1 MIANFQNLA
10 KIFKSFLLI
19 GITLV
24 SFSNLQASENKFC
37 LENDGYIMPLF
48 EVKCENNNI
57 TLSKQ
62 EFVFI
67 SKFKRE
73 IRNDKLEEFR
83 LNAKKMEPTSTDLT
97 DAQKA
102 IVSKD
107 IADKSIIE
115 KKKQEQIAKK
125 NEEKYKLELK
135 KAEANKVKLN
145 KKIAEQR
152 KINERKRLAFQKKL
166 KEQKLLR
173 LAKIEEKKRIK
184 KEKKKIKLAKIEE
197 NKRLREEQKRI
208 NLAKI
213 KERNLLKDA
222 ENLKKQTTKN
232 KNIVSLNKTA
242 KEEKKTNK
250 NLKVILLEKKIIKHQ
265 LFPTINSSEQIDL
278 EKHSTI
284 EIAQMKD
291 FLKFNKNIIL
301 IIPQDFDTSDTVINE
316 QQLMSKLVSGS
327 RSVPNPD
334 FNRLQ
339 MEMRRTERELR
350 RAQAEA
356 ERGFQMSQ
364 CYSCGLITQWGGV
377 ALQSKHQKI
386 AKNLQSNLVNLTS
399 SYSSTPDYIEKKMYS
414 NYNYTVQNVD
424 AEKKAIYNIYKYYDN
439 KYYHQ
444 QFALKESKKFKVAF
458 NINPQDEKF
467 ESLSNKYDKQNDIL
481 NWQNSKIKEEK
492 INIYLEKLDNKT
504 SLTEIGSVKEIYSK
518 IDSDY
523 TEERPSLWDRL
534 FSSRKNN
541 NKKVASLTRNNNYQT
556 LDPRFDSV
564 VIVKTEKGLGS
575 GFYIS
580 KDEII
585 TNYHVIE
592 KASNIVVE
600 DKNKKRS
607 SAVVIKKDLKRD
619 LALLKTNSEGK
630 SVSFYSGSIQ
640 QGSEVDAL
648 GHPKGRKFSISKGII
663 SSIREENSVY
673 SATGQANVLYIQT
686 DAAINPGNSGGALF
700 LKNKVVGVNT
710 QGLSKKKT
718 EGMNF
723 AIHFSEVLE
732 FLK

>member
-1 MIANFQNLA
+1 
-10 KIFKSFLLI
+10 
-19 GITLV
+19 
-24 SFSNLQASENKFC
+24 
-37 LENDGYIMPLF
+37 MPLF
-48 EVKCENNNI
+48 EEKCEDDNI
-57 TLSKQ
+57 TLNKQ

-67 SKFKRE
+67 SKLKRE
-73 IRNDKLEEFR
+73 VRNDKLKEFR
-83 LNAKKMEPTSTDLT
+83 LNVKKIEPTDKELT
-97 DAQKA
+97 DVQKA

-115 KKKQEQIAKK
+115 KKKQELIVKK

-145 KKIAEQR
+145 KIAAQK
-152 KINERKRLAFQKKL
+152 KINEEKRIAFQKKL

-184 KEKKKIKLAKIEE
+184 EEKKKIKLAKFEE
-197 NKRLREEQKRI
+197 NKKLREEQKRV

-213 KERNLLKDA
+213 NERNQLRDE
-222 ENLKKQTTKN
+222 ENLKKQANKN
-232 KNIVSLNKTA
+232 KIFKKNDQDKKKNIASLNKTV
-242 KEEKKTNK
+242 KEDKKINN

-265 LFPTINSSEQIDL
+265 LFPTVHSSELIDL
-278 EKHSTI
+278 EKHPEI
-284 EIAQMKD
+284 EVAKMKD
-291 FLKFNKNIIL
+291 FFKFNKNIIL
-301 IIPQDFDTSDTVINE
+301 LIPQDFDVSDTVINE

-327 RSVPNPD
+327 RSVPNPE

-364 CYSCGLITQWGGV
+364 CYNCGLIQQWGGV
-377 ALQSKHQKI
+377 ALQSKFQKV

-399 SYSSTPDYIEKKMYS
+399 SYSTTPDYIEKKMYS
-414 NYNYTVQNVD
+414 NYNYTVQNVE

-481 NWQNSKIKEEK
+481 NWQNSKIKDEK
-492 INIYLEKLDNKT
+492 ISIYLEKLDNKT
-504 SLTEIGSVKEIYSK
+504 NLTEIGSAKEIFSK
-518 IDSDY
+518 IDSNY
-523 TEERPSLWDRL
+523 KEEQPSFWNRL
-534 FSSRKNN
+534 FSSKKNN

-564 VIVKTEKGLGS
+564 VIVKTENGLGS

-619 LALLKTNSEGK
+619 LALLKTNSQGK
-630 SVSFYSGSIQ
+630 SVTFYSGSIQ

-648 GHPKGRKFSISKGII
+648 GHPKGRKFSISKGIV
-663 SSIREENSVY
+663 SSVREENSVY

-686 DAAINPGNSGGALF
+686 DAAINPGNSGGPLF